1 MGAFDYEKSKEEKVA
16 DTTRN
21 ERTSKNT
28 VYLSEYGKYTTASRG
43 FIANILNRPVYTY
56 TKLREDIYYI
66 HCRLF
71 TENDSLNY
79 IFVVNEKSFWKRFTV
94 LHNGIKIIKDN
105 GISVRDMLRNCMI
118 RPNEYQIQLNI
129 YKFESVELTGCTSD
143 NDKLKFF
150 KNATLVKF
158 TTYRCKNK
166 RLWLNYLA
174 NGSGLVGPALA
185 ELGEPGDSKY
195 ENNGGKFDITSDKY
209 KKYAFFID

>member
-28 VYLSEYGKYTTASRG
+28 VYLLEYGKYTTASRG
-43 FIANILNRPVYTY
+43 FIANVLNRPVYTY
-56 TKLREDIYYI
+56 TKLREDIFYI

-79 IFVVNEKSFWKRFTV
+79 IFIVNEKSFWKRFTV
-94 LHNGIKIIKDN
+94 LHNGIKIIKND

-129 YKFESVELTGCTSD
+129 
-143 NDKLKFF
+143 
-150 KNATLVKF
+150 
-158 TTYRCKNK
+158 
-166 RLWLNYLA
+166 
-174 NGSGLVGPALA
+174 
-185 ELGEPGDSKY
+185 
-195 ENNGGKFDITSDKY
+195 
-209 KKYAFFID
+209 